1 MTMVLTQTGSYAGI
15 NSRPTGVSWEYIC
28 DAVASR
34 RTRDSWLVSRM
45 VDVRDRVNGDIVT
58 PLPDVLGEPN
68 VWAPMSSIVSDAIE
82 HNAMRA
88 GSVPWTTYTP
98 EATWGEKSEERQ
110 RTRRRALAAA
120 DKHSNARNLARR
132 AFRHLYGYGTFSL
145 IVTPDMTWEN
155 RLGDKGLGRAR
166 LELRDPLQTYAEARN
181 TDDMRAPLNVAY
193 VYGKSREWIVRTYGA
208 EFPEVARMVR
218 SAPSWCELWDVVEWV
233 DAEWCVIGILG
244 PRVEE
249 QGLFGARTSAL
260 NIAGVELYR
269 YPVTCNGL
277 VPAAAPYRVTLDRA
291 GGAVGHLLNLS
302 DWVARL
308 TALEVV
314 AADKGVFPDLLLMS
328 EDGVTPKL
336 INGEW
341 MSGRTGMPNLASG
354 VKSAQLMHNQPNMGT
369 RQLIEALE
377 SNFNAS
383 AGLLPQYTGTTTG
396 ALRTGRGIQTL
407 SEIASD
413 PRLQEMQETWANAKE
428 HTAQCQLEM
437 EKARWPRRKF
447 VVFSG
452 FGPDQELVSYVPAD
466 DFDTTEVAVGYPFP
480 GVDMAQL
487 TVMLPQLNGAK
498 MLSRQSAM
506 EAHPLIFDAELEVGR
521 TRSEALEDVIFQT
534 LLATAQQPPAAGQP
548 SVTDLLGIAENLEE
562 HGDLTRAMRDW
573 QTKVQAAQ
581 AAVAPPP
588 EQAAPEAMPGMMAPG
603 QSEQPM
609 GAAPQPPPGAAQGFP
624 AMLQALMSKGG
635 GAPGVAPPGGLPAA
649 IPAPP
654 ATQISVGRTRP

>member
-1 MTMVLTQTGSYAGI
+1 MTMVLGSTGQYDATR
-15 NSRPTGVSWEYIC
+15 SRPSGVSWEYIY
-28 DAVASR
+28 DTVAAR
-34 RTRDSWLVSRM
+34 RSRDSWMIRRM
-45 VDVRDRVNGDIVT
+45 IEVRDRVNGDIVT

-98 EATWGEKSEERQ
+98 EATWGETSEARQ
-110 RTRRRALAAA
+110 LTRRRALAAA
-120 DKHSNARNLARR
+120 DKHANARNLARR
-132 AFRHLYGYGTFSL
+132 AFRHLYGYGTYSM
-145 IVTPDMTWEN
+145 IVTPDLTWKN
-155 RLGDKGLGRAR
+155 RLGDGGLGRSR

-181 TDDMRAPLNVAY
+181 ADDMRPPLNCAY
-193 VYGKSREWIVRTYGA
+193 VYAKSREWIVRTWGA
-208 EFPEVARMVR
+208 EFPEVGDMVR
-218 SAPSWCELWDVVEWV
+218 AAPSWCELWDVVEWV
-233 DAEWCVIGILG
+233 DEDWCVVGILG
-244 PRVEE
+244 PRVEQE
-249 QGLFGARTSAL
+249 LFGARSAAL
-260 NIAGVELYR
+260 NIAGRELYR
-269 YPVTCNGL
+269 YPTTCNGL
-277 VPAAAPYRVTLDRA
+277 VPVAAPYRVTLDRA
-291 GGAVGHLLNLS
+291 AGAVGHLLNLS

-328 EDGVTPKL
+328 DDGVTPKL

-354 VKSAQLMHNQPNMGT
+354 VKGAQLLHNQPNLAT

-377 SNFNAS
+377 SNFANS
-383 AGLLPQYTGTTTG
+383 AGMLPQYTGNTTG
-396 ALRTGRGIQTL
+396 ALRTGRGISTL
-407 SEIASD
+407 AEIASD
-413 PRLQEMQETWANAKE
+413 PRLQEMQETWAIGKE
-428 HTAQCQLEM
+428 HTAKCQLEM

-452 FGPDQELVSYVPAD
+452 FGPDQDLVTYVPGD

-506 EAHPLIFDAELEVGR
+506 EAHPLIFDAELEEGR
-521 TRSEALEDVIFQT
+521 IRAESLEDVIFQT
-534 LLATAQQPPAAGQP
+534 LLAAAQQPAAAGQP
-548 SVTDLLGIAENLEE
+548 SVTDLLGIAEMLEE

-588 EQAAPEAMPGMMAPG
+588 DQAAPEAMPGMMTPG
-603 QSEQPM
+603 QSEAPM
-609 GAAPQPPPGAAQGFP
+609 GAPPQAPPGAQEGFP
-624 AMLQALMSKGG
+624 AMLQALMARGG
-635 GAPGVAPPGGLPAA
+635 GAPPGGAAPAGGLPAPIA
-649 IPAPP
+649 APAQ
-654 ATQISVGRTRP
+654 TQIQVRR